1 MNKIINNNSI
11 NLSAFYKNILIES
24 NLIKKIFS
32 TGLIIILLIYFF
44 SDRLYTS
51 KAAIAPINDFE
62 QNAVSSV
69 LASQLD
75 LSFLNC
81 YLILYLCK

>member
-44 SDRLYTS
+44 FR
-51 KAAIAPINDFE
+51 
-62 QNAVSSV
+62 
-69 LASQLD
+69 
-75 LSFLNC
+75 
-81 YLILYLCK
+81 